1 MRTLLV
7 TLFACI
13 LSFGLVAP
21 DAEAKRFGGGKS
33 FGKSFSTPK
42 STKPAAAPTSQKTA
56 TNTAGKT
63 AQPKKRSGFGGL
75 MAGLLAGGL
84 LGAMFFGD
92 GFDGIQFM
100 DILLIGLLAF
110 VAFKIFS
117 ILKKG
122 SRPNYAGAG
131 AGMGGVS
138 QQGAQQPQNFKT
150 SEPQSFQASE
160 PVAKPSR
167 FNSGGFGG
175 RGFVLPAWF
184 NENNF
189 LEGGKQHFAH
199 LQKAWDNN
207 DWDDIRTYVSPDVLQ
222 HLQAERAKL
231 ADAQHTEVVSV
242 MAEMANFIDNGD
254 HVIATINFY
263 GWMKEDSD
271 QTTEFSELWHLMRD
285 MSQENA
291 DWMIVG
297 IEQPS

>member
-42 STKPAAAPTSQKTA
+42 STKPAAAPTAQKSA
-56 TNTAGKT
+56 TNSAAGKT
-63 AQPKKRSGFGGL
+63 AQPKQRSGFGGL

-92 GFDGIQFM
+92 GFEGIQFM
-100 DILLIGLLAF
+100 DILLVGLLAF

-117 ILKKG
+117 TLMKKNA
-122 SRPNYAGAG
+122 RPSYAGAG
-131 AGMGGVS
+131 AGMGG
-138 QQGAQQPQNFKT
+138 QQQSHNFETSNQQNFQAA
-150 SEPQSFQASE
+150 EPE
-160 PVAKPSR
+160 PAVKPSR
-167 FNSGGFGG
+167 FNAGGFGG
-175 RGFVLPAWF
+175 RGFVLPTWF
-184 NENNF
+184 NENSF

-199 LQKAWDNN
+199 LQQAWDSNN
-207 DWDDIRTYVSPDVLQ
+207 WNEISTYVSPDVLQ

-231 ADAQHTEVVSV
+231 ADVQHTEVVSV

-254 HVIATINFY
+254 HVVATINFY

-297 IEQPS
+297 IEQPQ